1 MGEIGEKPYR
11 IIFNKEKEEIEIEFK
26 PWELSSSTIGETY
39 YEKVIDKLKKLGFQG
54 KVKGKTIILK
64 ANIIKDYDK
73 ILNKVKDILE
83 EYETTIMLKKT
94 LC

>member
-1 MGEIGEKPYR
+1 MGEIGEKLYR
-11 IIFNKEKEEIEIEFK
+11 IIFSREKGVIEIEFE

-39 YEKVIDKLKKLGFQG
+39 YEKAVNELKKLGFQEELQG
-54 KVKGKTIILK
+54 KIIILK
-64 ANIIKDYDK
+64 ANISKDFDK
-73 ILNKVKDILE
+73 IFNKVKNILE

>member
-1 MGEIGEKPYR
+1 MGEIGEKLYR
-11 IIFNKEKEEIEIEFK
+11 IMFNKEKGEIEIEFE

-39 YEKVIDKLKKLGFQG
+39 YEKVVDELKKLGFQEE
-54 KVKGKTIILK
+54 VKGRIIILK
-64 ANIIKDYDK
+64 ANISKDFDK